1 MLLNNIQHIYS
12 SLPHEII
19 KENQPLADLS
29 TLGTGGKAEYFAQP
43 QSPDELQQ
51 LIRAI
56 RSEDSPFELPLPVC
70 VIGGGT
76 NTLIDDG
83 ITHGLTVS
91 TRKMNSLK
99 WLNDSTAEIQ
109 SGFSLPVLVRTLRER
124 NIGGLEF
131 AEGIPGTLGGAL
143 TGNAGAGGKGV
154 CEYAESVKAV
164 DSSGNIRTL
173 ARGEFEYGYRI
184 CSLSEEELIIV
195 SAVMTF
201 NSTLAYDER
210 AGEYFRSKRGTQPL
224 NARSAGCTFKNPEGV
239 SAGKLLDE
247 CGCKGLSVGDA
258 AVSDKHANF
267 ILNKGHASS
276 ADICELMRQ
285 CAERVYENTGVMLE
299 PEIRRWQ
306 PVFCV
311 Q

>member
-1 MLLNNIQHIYS
+1 MLLNNVCIYS
-12 SLPHEII
+12 SLPEKII
-19 KENQPLADLS
+19 KENQPLSDLS
-29 TLGTGGKAEYFAQP
+29 TLGAGGTAEYFAQP
-43 QSPDELQQ
+43 ESPEELQQ
-51 LIRAI
+51 VIRAI
-56 RSEDSPFELPLPVC
+56 RSADSPFTFPLPVY

-76 NTLIDDG
+76 NTLISDG

-91 TRKMNSLK
+91 TRKMDSVT

-143 TGNAGAGGKGV
+143 SGNAGAGGKGV
-154 CEYAESVKAV
+154 CEFADRVKAV
-164 DSSGNIRTL
+164 DRSGNMMTFT
-173 ARGEFEYGYRI
+173 RGEFDYGYRR
-184 CSLSEEELIIV
+184 CSLCGEALIIV
-195 SAVMTF
+195 SAVMSF
-201 NSTLAYDER
+201 DRSVPYDAE
-210 AGEYFRSKRGTQPL
+210 AGENFRSRRKSQPL
-224 NARSAGCTFKNPEGV
+224 NSRSAGCTFKNPEGK

-258 AVSDKHANF
+258 VVSDKHANF
-267 ILNKGHASS
+267 ILNKGHASCS
-276 ADICELMRQ
+276 DISELIRL